1 MSGPEWQCTYQKIT
15 VSRPRETSVPV
26 VIFSMIFP
34 FYIHSG
40 NAQIGPTQVNSDG
53 KCTHGQPGSSL
64 EVRCLHA
71 LAELAYLSVHAFHPR
86 ECGAQRTLLLLAIH
100 SSRCT
105 SRQFASSGPS
115 QSPGEPY
122 LCKTPYQT
130 IFFCMKIAGKIAV
143 VTGGANGIGRALCL
157 KFAAQ
162 GAKAVIISDIDVAG
176 AATGSPGKSA
186 LRVSFQATQAEAIP
200 ANVAKEAEVKN
211 LVDAATQKFGQID
224 IFCSN
229 AGVGVGRG
237 PDTADS
243 DWALSWDVN
252 LMAHVYA
259 ARAVL
264 PQMLARKE
272 GYLLQTVSAAG
283 LLTHIGS
290 APYSVTKHAAL
301 GFAEWLAINYG
312 EQGVRVSALCPQGVK
327 TNMLMS
333 GGNEFLFP
341 GALEPEQVA
350 DDVIKAMD
358 EERFLVLP
366 HPEAGKYFLNKATDY
381 DRWIRNMRKMRSA

>member
-1 MSGPEWQCTYQKIT
+1 
-15 VSRPRETSVPV
+15 
-26 VIFSMIFP
+26 
-34 FYIHSG
+34 
-40 NAQIGPTQVNSDG
+40 
-53 KCTHGQPGSSL
+53 
-64 EVRCLHA
+64 
-71 LAELAYLSVHAFHPR
+71 
-86 ECGAQRTLLLLAIH
+86 
-100 SSRCT
+100 
-105 SRQFASSGPS
+105 
-115 QSPGEPY
+115 
-122 LCKTPYQT
+122 
-130 IFFCMKIAGKIAV
+130 MKIAGKVVV

-162 GAKAVIISDIDVAG
+162 GAKAVVISDIDVP
-176 AATGSPGKSA
+176 GSAELARQIKS
-186 LRVSFQATQAEAIP
+186 QDIQAEAIA
-200 ANVAKEAEVKN
+200 ANVAKEAEVKD
-211 LVDAATQKFGQID
+211 LVRAATQKFGQVD

-237 PDTADS
+237 PDAADS

-252 LMAHVYA
+252 VMAHVYA

-283 LLTHIGS
+283 LLTHIGC
-290 APYSVTKHAAL
+290 APYSVTKHAAI

-312 EQGVRVSALCPQGVK
+312 ERGIRVSALCPQGVK

-333 GGNEFLFP
+333 GGSEFLLP

-366 HPEAGKYFLNKATDY
+366 HAEVSKYFLNKATDY